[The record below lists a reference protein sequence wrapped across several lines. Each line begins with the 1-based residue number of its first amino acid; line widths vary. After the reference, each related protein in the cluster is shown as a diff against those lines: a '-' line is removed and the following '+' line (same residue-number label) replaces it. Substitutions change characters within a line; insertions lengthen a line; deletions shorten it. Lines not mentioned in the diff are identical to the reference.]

1 MKKTTGEALA
11 EAKALLQPSQ
21 EDRHGE
27 WLDEA
32 LQRHKRLTDVISAL
46 VRSLLENKGVDYLTI
61 SGRTKDKTGALEKI
75 KRKGYENPREQMT
88 DLTGVRV
95 IVFLESDVDRVSNI
109 ISESFEVDRA
119 NSLNKDAVLQV
130 NQTGYRSVHFVCDIG
145 TERGRLPEFEG
156 LSGLKFEFQVRT
168 LLQHAWAELAHDRN
182 YKFSGKLP
190 REMERQLYLYAGMLE
205 IADKGLDQ
213 LSAQIDAYSE
223 SLREKGERHD
233 FKSPID
239 SISLAQFCENWA
251 NENNMEIS
259 RASRKRVPLSD
270 LIDELREFG
279 VTDLES
285 LRVIIPSGYAE
296 AARKI
301 SYSPTIYGLVRDWML
316 ISDWR
321 KFINDVNFKWVMDA
335 EEAGIFN
342 EFMSRDELDEFLI
355 AFSASRR

>member
-1 MKKTTGEALA
+1 MNVKKTTTAGVGA
-11 EAKALLQPSQ
+11 EPKAISQ
-21 EDRHGE
+21 SSPEDRHGE

-32 LQRHKRLTDVISAL
+32 LQRHRRLTDVVSAL
-46 VRSLLENKGVDYLTI
+46 VRSLLENKGIDYLAI
-61 SGRTKDKTGALEKI
+61 SGRTKDKAGALEKI

-95 IVFLESDVDRVSNI
+95 IVFLESDVDRVSSI
-109 ISESFEVDRA
+109 ISDSFNVDHA

-145 TERGRLPEFEG
+145 PQRGKLPEFED

-239 SISLAQFCENWA
+239 SISLAQFCDNWA
-251 NENNMEIS
+251 NENGIDIS
-259 RASRKRVPLSD
+259 SHASRVHIND

-279 VTDLES
+279 ITDLES
-285 LRVIIPSGYAE
+285 LRAIIPDGYAK
-296 AARKI
+296 AAKKI
-301 SYSPTIYGLVRDWML
+301 NYSPTIFGIVRDWML

-321 KFINDVNFKWVMDA
+321 RFIRDVSFKWVLDA
-335 EEAGIFN
+335 DEDSIFS
-342 EFMSRDELDEFLI
+342 EFMSEDELGEFLH
-355 AFSASRR
+355 AFNRR